1 MTKDIYVYI
10 EQREGKVQEVSLE
23 LLGKARELCEEMAFA
38 KFQVVGILIGHDMA
52 EAANTLFAYGAD
64 KIVLCQHPSLAN
76 YSTELYTDVFCDVVK
91 KYQPDSLLVG
101 ASTLGRDLAPRVAA
115 RLDTGLTA
123 DATKIDVDKEA
134 ENSTLLLVTRPAF
147 GGNLFGTIICPNT
160 RPQMATIR
168 PKVFDVPKPDAS
180 RSGEIITHPVDIK
193 AEAVVK
199 SLKIEKMVR
208 KGLDVTEAP
217 IIVSAGRGAKDALD
231 LVGELAQQ
239 LGGVMGSSRALVDM
253 GITKKDIQVGQT
265 GKTVRP
271 LVYIACGISGAVQ
284 HLAGMEKSDYI
295 IAINIDPNAAIFKV
309 AHIGIVGD
317 VKKVVPLLIEKIKAN
332 REAATYE

>member
-10 EQREGKVQEVSLE
+10 EQREGKIQEVSLE
-23 LLGKARELCEEMAFA
+23 LLGKASELVQEMAFA
-38 KFQVVGILIGHDMA
+38 NFEVVGILIGHDMRQQA
-52 EAANTLFAYGAD
+52 EALFGYGANRV
-64 KIVLCQHPSLAN
+64 ILCEHPSLYN

-123 DATKIDVDKEA
+123 DATKLEVDKET

-147 GGNLFGTIICPNT
+147 GGSLFGTIICPST
-160 RPQMATIR
+160 RPQMATVR
-168 PKVFDVPKPDAS
+168 PKVFEVPKLQEGKT
-180 RSGEIITHPVDIK
+180 GEIIDFPVSIT

-199 SLKIEKMVR
+199 SLKIEKMQR

-217 IIVSAGRGAKDALD
+217 VIVSAGRGAKDAIDMLT
-231 LVGELAQQ
+231 ELATE
-239 LGGVMGSSRALVDM
+239 LGGVLGSSRALVDM
-253 GITKKDIQVGQT
+253 GVTKKDIQVGQT

-271 LVYIACGISGAVQ
+271 MIYIACGISGAVQ

-317 VKKVVPLLIEKIKAN
+317 VKKVVPLLLEKIKAN
-332 REAATYE
+332 KQAAIFN